1 MSANK
6 IWIQNTQILTMT
18 GAPLYTGDILIE
30 NDIIKA
36 LGTVNAQDAEGAQI
50 IDGRR
55 TVAMP
60 GLVNTHTH
68 AAMTLLRSYADD
80 MELMPWLNDK
90 IWPAEAKFVNE
101 YIYWGS
107 ALAAVEMIQS
117 GTTTFADM
125 YDSMHEV
132 AKVTEESGL
141 RAILNY
147 GHTFAH
153 PVETLSS
160 YRISH
165 GEAVSIGMECAGLL
179 ALELGMWSKE
189 QYLRQAA
196 LLDALH
202 LPRRLPENTD
212 IDSVIELMK
221 SDKKNRNGKIT
232 FVLPVS
238 TGSVKVV
245 SDIPVELIRKVISEN

>member
-1 MSANK
+1 MYVFSPCSTCSATVHWEAVNGK
-6 IWIQNTQILTMT
+6 ASSPWKRPLVVSNDTGFGTPAIGVAGVSSSLYVSSGQISL
-18 GAPLYTGDILIE
+18 GNAKHLYDRGKTAIFDEIVRRCCE
-30 NDIIKA
+30 IKA
-36 LGTVNAQDAEGAQI
+36 HVVSCDE
-50 IDGRR
+50 
-55 TVAMP
+55 
-60 GLVNTHTH
+60 
-68 AAMTLLRSYADD
+68 
-80 MELMPWLNDK
+80 K
-90 IWPAEAKFVNE
+90 
-101 YIYWGS
+101 
-107 ALAAVEMIQS
+107 
-117 GTTTFADM
+117 
-125 YDSMHEV
+125 
-132 AKVTEESGL
+132 ESGL

>member
-1 MSANK
+1 
-6 IWIQNTQILTMT
+6 
-18 GAPLYTGDILIE
+18 
-30 NDIIKA
+30 
-36 LGTVNAQDAEGAQI
+36 
-50 IDGRR
+50 
-55 TVAMP
+55 
-60 GLVNTHTH
+60 
-68 AAMTLLRSYADD
+68 
-80 MELMPWLNDK
+80 
-90 IWPAEAKFVNE
+90 
-101 YIYWGS
+101 
-107 ALAAVEMIQS
+107 
-117 GTTTFADM
+117 
-125 YDSMHEV
+125 
-132 AKVTEESGL
+132 
-141 RAILNY
+141 
-147 GHTFAH
+147 
-153 PVETLSS
+153 
-160 YRISH
+160 RISH

-232 FVLPVS
+232 FVLPFS